1 MDKLGKRITKYLDK
15 RGVPVTLVELEE
27 ELWAN
32 TRQQIIDELIL
43 LAIESRVK
51 LTGSPQGQE
60 VDDGTKRYKKRCGTK
75 VNETTLL

>member
-32 TRQQIIDELIL
+32 TRQQILDELVL

-51 LTGSPQGQE
+51 LTGSP
-60 VDDGTKRYKKRCGTK
+60 
-75 VNETTLL
+75 